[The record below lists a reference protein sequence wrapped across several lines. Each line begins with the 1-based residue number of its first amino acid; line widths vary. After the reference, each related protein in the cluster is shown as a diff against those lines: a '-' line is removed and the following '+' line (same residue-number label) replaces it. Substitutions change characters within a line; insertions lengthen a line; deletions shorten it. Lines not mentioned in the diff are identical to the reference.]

1 MLCNSLEL
9 TGQLLPGERAYG
21 DHQRQRLISGH
32 IWHDKAWCLVLS
44 MGAFSSFSYQL
55 ILKKNETSDS
65 CMRQC
70 NICPQNSL
78 INYVS
83 SKEYSVPP
91 CGFARISS
99 VYKLKLRTGLIRD
112 FTKTP
117 FFILTGNGTHCIR
130 LRKPSKCQASYKHIH
145 QISYKTFYWN
155 IISTVGTYSDRNLVV
170 SENQSCIN
178 AGKFVRRCHC
188 IYLCLGFYL
197 MP

>member
-1 MLCNSLEL
+1 MTWQGLVFSFK
-9 TGQLLPGERAYG
+9 YG
-21 DHQRQRLISGH
+21 SIFFIFISTY
-32 IWHDKAWCLVLS
+32 
-44 MGAFSSFSYQL
+44 F
-55 ILKKNETSDS
+55 KKIKTSDS

-78 INYVS
+78 ISYVS
-83 SKEYSVPP
+83 STEYSVPP
-91 CGFARISS
+91 CGFVRISS
-99 VYKLKLRTGLIRD
+99 VYKLKLRTSLIRD
-112 FTKTP
+112 LLRHLSTYWQVMEH
-117 FFILTGNGTHCIR
+117 IHCIR
-130 LRKPSKCQASYKHIH
+130 LRKPSKCQDSYKHIH

-155 IISTVGTYSDRNLVV
+155 IISTVGTYSDGNLVV

>member
-55 ILKKNETSDS
+55 IFKKIKTSDS
-65 CMRQC
+65 CMKQC

-78 INYVS
+78 INHVS
-83 SKEYSVPP
+83 SILCATMWVCSNFLCLQTKITY
-91 CGFARISS
+91 IS
-99 VYKLKLRTGLIRD
+99 YKR
-112 FTKTP
+112 FTTTP
-117 FFILTGNGTHCIR
+117 FYILTGNGTHCIR